1 MTEGAAC
8 CPLGFLF
15 SVDWMPVMRVSL
27 LPLRAVCLVLSL
39 WSVLPLTA
47 AHAQGDA
54 MIDYASDDAVMEVA
68 IAKARASLPRFLD
81 QAAAADLS
89 QGGWLVKW
97 AHPVPGGNEHIWVQ
111 LTRVAANRI
120 EGVLANAPNGFA
132 GAVGDPV
139 TVPRSEVSDWSFT
152 SDDGRLHGNYTTR
165 VMLPALDAASRA
177 ELEAILAPLPEE
189 N

>member
-1 MTEGAAC
+1 MR
-8 CPLGFLF
+8 LF
-15 SVDWMPVMRVSL
+15 L

-39 WSVLPLTA
+39 ALVLPLA
-47 AHAQGDA
+47 VAHAEGDP
-54 MIDYASDDAVMEVA
+54 MIDYASDDAVMEAA
-68 IAKARASLPRFLD
+68 IAKARASLPGFLAK
-81 QAAAADLS
+81 AAQADLS

-111 LTRVAANRI
+111 LTRVAGPRI
-120 EGVLANAPNGFA
+120 QGVLANEPNNFA
-132 GAVGDPV
+132 GHAGDPV
-139 TVPRSEVSDWSFT
+139 EVPRAQVSDWSYM

-177 ELEAILAPLPEE
+177 DLEAILAPLPEE

>member
-1 MTEGAAC
+1 
-8 CPLGFLF
+8 
-15 SVDWMPVMRVSL
+15 MRFSL

-47 AHAQGDA
+47 AFAEGDA
-54 MIDYASDDAVMEVA
+54 MIDYASGDAIMEAA
-68 IAKARASLPRFLD
+68 IAKARASLPEFLAKAE
-81 QAAAADLS
+81 QADLS

-111 LTRVAANRI
+111 LTHVAGSRI

-132 GAVGDPV
+132 GNPGDPV
-139 TVPRSEVSDWSFT
+139 MVPRPEVSDWSFT